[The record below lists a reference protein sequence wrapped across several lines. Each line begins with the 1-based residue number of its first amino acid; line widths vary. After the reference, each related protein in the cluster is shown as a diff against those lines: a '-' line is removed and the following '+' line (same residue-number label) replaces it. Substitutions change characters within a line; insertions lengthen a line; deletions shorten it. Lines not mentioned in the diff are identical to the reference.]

1 MKRLFSVLNNEN
13 GSPLVIVVLVLALLT
28 VIGLSILNTTS
39 VETQIA
45 GHHRRH
51 KMTFYGADGGTEV
64 VSELLEQNIG
74 CPTGFTDNTG
84 GSGAV
89 IGLTPVPAVFPC
101 PDALN
106 NMQGVMVNNLNFY
119 QNPSPDAPTTIAL
132 SDLFYPANMTDGCG
146 NWPHTKL
153 TVGEDA
159 TVFAQGAAIQ
169 MVAGYEGKGKGSGGV
184 GGIFFIPCS
193 LSVWKKVLMSP
204 SVLDG
209 GMPSVRKA
217 AVIIRSR
224 ACSDST

>member
-1 MKRLFSVLNNEN
+1 MKKLFGVLNNEK
-13 GSPLVIVVLVLALLT
+13 GSPLVIVVLILVLLT
-28 VIGLSILNTTS
+28 VIGLSVLNTTS

-64 VSELLEQNIG
+64 AFELLEQNLG

-89 IGLTPVPAVFPC
+89 IGLDPVPATPFPC

-106 NMQGVMVNNLNFY
+106 NMRGVMVNTLNFY
-119 QNPSPDAPTTIAL
+119 QNPSPDEPTTIAS
-132 SDLFYPANMTDGCG
+132 SDLFYPANMSDACG

-159 TVFAQGAAIQ
+159 TVFAQGSAIQ
-169 MVAGYEGKGKGSGGV
+169 QMAGYEGKGKGAGG
-184 GGIFFIPCS
+184 GGGNIFYTLFSQRVENGDDVTIGIG
-193 LSVWKKVLMSP
+193 WRHAIGQE
-204 SVLDG
+204 G
-209 GMPSVRKA
+209 G
-217 AVIIRSR
+217 
-224 ACSDST
+224 CNY